1 MAINFGMP
9 YKGSKSKIARDLI
22 GIIPSG
28 ERFVDVFA
36 GGCAMSHAALL
47 AGRWKSVLANDI
59 TDTPQ
64 FFVDALQGKYKDRN
78 EWISR
83 EDFFRLKDS
92 DPFVRYCYS
101 FGNGGTTYLYSKEIE
116 PIKKAL
122 HYAVVYQDFRLIDEI
137 NPKIKEF
144 IKGKTITE
152 KRVWLR
158 GVTRNLIPGAQYL
171 KELPYKWSP
180 KCKGT
185 NIVAPVNAIN
195 KTFKINITEKG
206 RGNQQYI
213 CCDSLTFLEHLDR
226 FERIQ
231 SLERP
236 GETIIARK
244 GDYRTLKVQLGD
256 VLYCDPPYK
265 GATGYNGQG
274 FDSEAFYDWACS
286 QSVPVYISEYDMP
299 RDRFLKVWEKK
310 VSSRI
315 SAKGGDYAFER
326 LYVPRKK

>member
-1 MAINFGMP
+1 MAVNFGMP

-47 AGRWKSVLANDI
+47 AGRWKNVLANDI

-64 FFVDALQGKYKDRN
+64 FFVDVLQGKYKDRN

-101 FGNGGTTYLYSKEIE
+101 FGNDGKTYMYSQEIE
-116 PIKKAL
+116 PYKKAR
-122 HYAVVYQDFRLIDEI
+122 HYATVFDDWTLLQQLCPEVAGYARISLKGITDIKARRLHFGPAVVRALKMLKDPGIIERNPLYKSVRTSQYTQCRGLI
-137 NPKIKEF
+137 
-144 IKGKTITE
+144 
-152 KRVWLR
+152 
-158 GVTRNLIPGAQYL
+158 
-171 KELPYKWSP
+171 
-180 KCKGT
+180 
-185 NIVAPVNAIN
+185 
-195 KTFKINITEKG
+195 
-206 RGNQQYI
+206 
-213 CCDSLTFLEHLDR
+213 
-226 FERIQ
+226 
-231 SLERP
+231 SLERLERLQNLERLERLQSLKRP
-236 GETIIARK
+236 VGTITARK
-244 GDYRTLKVQLGD
+244 GDYRTLKVQPGD

-265 GATGYNGQG
+265 DTTGYNGQE
-274 FDSEAFYDWACS
+274 FDNEAFYDWACA
-286 QSVPVYISEYDMP
+286 QTVPVYISEYDMP

-310 VSSRI
+310 VQSQI

>member
-1 MAINFGMP
+1 MAVNFGLP

-47 AGRWKSVLANDI
+47 AGRWKTVLANDI

-64 FFVDALQGKYKDRN
+64 FFADALQGKFKDRN

-83 EDFFRLKDS
+83 EDFFGLKDS
-92 DPFVRYCYS
+92 DPFVRFCYS
-101 FGNGGTTYLYSKEIE
+101 FGNNGEDYLYSREIE
-116 PIKKAL
+116 PYKKACHYATVFDDWTLLQDLCPEVAGYARISLKGITDIKARRLQFGPAAVRALKMLKDPGIIDRNPLYKSVKTNYIKKTWNPAEPQNL
-122 HYAVVYQDFRLIDEI
+122 LKRLE
-137 NPKIKEF
+137 
-144 IKGKTITE
+144 
-152 KRVWLR
+152 
-158 GVTRNLIPGAQYL
+158 
-171 KELPYKWSP
+171 
-180 KCKGT
+180 
-185 NIVAPVNAIN
+185 
-195 KTFKINITEKG
+195 
-206 RGNQQYI
+206 
-213 CCDSLTFLEHLDR
+213 
-226 FERIQ
+226 
-231 SLERP
+231 SLERLERLERLQSP
-236 GETIIARK
+236 VASITARK
-244 GDYRTLKVQLGD
+244 GDYRTLKVQPGD

-310 VSSRI
+310 VVSRI

>member
-1 MAINFGMP
+1 MAVNFGMP

-64 FFVDALQGKYKDRN
+64 FFVDVLQGKCKDRN

-101 FGNGGTTYLYSKEIE
+101 FGNDGETYLYSKEIE
-116 PIKKAL
+116 PYKKAC
-122 HYAVVYQDFRLIDEI
+122 HYATVFDDWTLLQDLCPEVAGYARISLKGITDVKARRLHFGPAVVRALKMLKVQGIIER
-137 NPKIKEF
+137 NPLYKSVRTNHIKE
-144 IKGKTITE
+144 TH
-152 KRVWLR
+152 
-158 GVTRNLIPGAQYL
+158 NPA
-171 KELPYKWSP
+171 
-180 KCKGT
+180 
-185 NIVAPVNAIN
+185 
-195 KTFKINITEKG
+195 
-206 RGNQQYI
+206 
-213 CCDSLTFLEHLDR
+213 SLESLESL
-226 FERIQ
+226 ERLQRLQSLESLQ

-236 GETIIARK
+236 GESIIARK
-244 GDYRTLKVQLGD
+244 GDYRTLKVQPGD

-265 GATGYNGQG
+265 GTGGYNGQG
-274 FDSEAFYDWACS
+274 FDHEAFYDWACA

-310 VSSRI
+310 VQSNI

-326 LYVPRKK
+326 LYVPRKKY

>member
-1 MAINFGMP
+1 MAVNFGMP

-47 AGRWKSVLANDI
+47 AGRGKSVLANDI

-64 FFVDALQGKYKDRN
+64 FFVDALKGKYKDRN

-101 FGNGGTTYLYSKEIE
+101 FGNNGKDYLYSREIE
-116 PIKKAL
+116 PYKKAC
-122 HYAVVYQDFRLIDEI
+122 HYATVFDDWTLLQQLCPEVAGYARISLKGITDIKVRRLHFGPAVVRALKMLKVPGIIER
-137 NPKIKEF
+137 NPM
-144 IKGKTITE
+144 
-152 KRVWLR
+152 
-158 GVTRNLIPGAQYL
+158 
-171 KELPYKWSP
+171 YKS
-180 KCKGT
+180 
-185 NIVAPVNAIN
+185 VRARQLL
-195 KTFKINITEKG
+195 ES
-206 RGNQQYI
+206 QQ
-213 CCDSLTFLEHLDR
+213 LER
-226 FERIQ
+226 FQRIE
-231 SLERP
+231 SLERFQRLERFP
-236 GETIIARK
+236 IRARK
-244 GDYRTLKVQLGD
+244 GDYRTLRVQPGD

-265 GATGYNGQG
+265 GTGGYNGQE
-274 FDSEAFYDWACS
+274 FDHEAFYDWACS

-310 VSSRI
+310 VPSRI